1 MATLSVEYIPPDDL
15 KPYGRNAR
23 THSRKQIRQIADSI
37 RIFGFTNPILID
49 SQNMILAGHG
59 RVEAA
64 ALLAMAK
71 VPCVRIETMT
81 LEQKRAYVLTDNK
94 LAMNAGWD
102 EELLAEELKGLLEID
117 LDFDIGVTGFSIP
130 EIDSLIDG
138 LAPEEPGNPEDDQL
152 PSIPEG
158 PTAARLG
165 DFWALGP
172 HRLVCGSALEPET
185 YLALMAGEHAQ
196 MVFTDPPYN
205 VPISGHAGGSGAIK
219 HREFV
224 MASGEMTASEFT
236 SFLERAFKNLAAH
249 RSRRKARWES

>member
-1 MATLSVEYIPPDDL
+1 
-15 KPYGRNAR
+15 
-23 THSRKQIRQIADSI
+23 
-37 RIFGFTNPILID
+37 
-49 SQNMILAGHG
+49 MILAGHG

-81 LEQKRAYVLTDNK
+81 PEQKRAYVLADNK

-138 LAPEEPGNPEDDQL
+138 LAPEEPGNPEEDQL

-172 HRLVCGSALEPET
+172 HRLVAAAPWNQRHILPSW
-185 YLALMAGEHAQ
+185 Q
-196 MVFTDPPYN
+196 
-205 VPISGHAGGSGAIK
+205 GARPNGL
-219 HREFV
+219 HRPSLQRADLRTCRRIRCDQ
-224 MASGEMTASEFT
+224 ASRVRHG
-236 SFLERAFKNLAAH
+236 LGRNDG
-249 RSRRKARWES
+249 